1 MVKHKLREG
10 EAHLLI
16 ALFDHL
22 KIYDECAKTKD
33 TSIADEMNN
42 AEEHGCETYGE
53 LLNKAVVNSLNARER
68 TIITLHYGLSGD
80 GKYYTC
86 EEIARA
92 LNVTRAY
99 IHEHEDLALKRIKQ
113 YMTELNDAETTATI
127 NELRDRADKSL
138 LHANN
143 ARDKGQFV
151 VEDIHTR
158 RLEVFTNAMRKL
170 KIQQA
175 IRKDREGDERRHG
188 STRL

>member
-10 EAHLLI
+10 EARLLI

-33 TSIADEMNN
+33 TSIAAEMNN

-53 LLNKAVVNSLNARER
+53 LLNKAVINSLNARER
-68 TIITLHYGLSGD
+68 TIITLHYGLGD

-86 EEIARA
+86 EGIARA
-92 LNVTRAY
+92 LNVTCAY
-99 IHEHEDLALKRIKQ
+99 ILEHEDLALKRIKQ

-175 IRKDREGDERRHG
+175 MRKYREQEQ
-188 STRL
+188 

>member
-1 MVKHKLREG
+1 MPKYKLTEG
-10 EAHLLI
+10 EARLLV
-16 ALFDHL
+16 ALFNHL
-22 KIYDECAKTKD
+22 KICELQAAFHH
-33 TSIADEMNN
+33 TSVADEMNN

-53 LLNKAVVNSLNARER
+53 LLNKAVINSLNARER

-92 LNVTRAY
+92 LNVTCAY
-99 IHEHEDLALKRIKQ
+99 ICEHEDLALKRIKQ

-175 IRKDREGDERRHG
+175 IRKYREQEQ
-188 STRL
+188 